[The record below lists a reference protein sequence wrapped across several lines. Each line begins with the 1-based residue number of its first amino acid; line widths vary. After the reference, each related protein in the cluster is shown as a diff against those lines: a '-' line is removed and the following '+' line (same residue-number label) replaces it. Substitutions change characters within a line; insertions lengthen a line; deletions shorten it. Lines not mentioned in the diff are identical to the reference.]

1 MVNTEDDKNSTAAEL
16 GTRRSATLNVEVQKP
31 QLTDI
36 SKYFVKD
43 ILNILEDS
51 SMKGKTKLKQVRKRM
66 YEYLK

>member
-1 MVNTEDDKNSTAAEL
+1 MVNTDDKN
-16 GTRRSATLNVEVQKP
+16 ATGASIGDKQEVISVDTLKP
-31 QLTDI
+31 QLTDV

-51 SMKGKTKLKQVRKRM
+51 STKGKTKLKQVRKRM